1 MHYPMSKNRLN
12 SVPRYWGDMIR
23 EKTGRL
29 RDSLIAK
36 LQALNI
42 GNCHPELY
50 DSHMDALNDIV
61 RLAESVRDNIRNA
74 DEHWMHIARQ
84 ENGVKGGQA

>member
-1 MHYPMSKNRLN
+1 MTFHPMTKNQLN

-29 RDSLIAK
+29 RDSLVGK
-36 LQALNI
+36 LQALDI
-42 GNCHPELY
+42 ENCHPELY
-50 DSHMDALNDIV
+50 DSDMDKLNDLV

-74 DEHWMHIARQ
+74 DEHWMHIVR
-84 ENGVKGGQA
+84 GGQA